1 MKVLGVLVIR
11 CQTTLGDLSRMLP
24 PLPIT
29 FATYKTDQWTFTLQ
43 GRTDKIKEK
52 LSALEEKFPCEY
64 VVYIDDTYTIQRS
77 LPRGNKPDG

>member
-1 MKVLGVLVIR
+1 
-11 CQTTLGDLSRMLP
+11 
-24 PLPIT
+24 
-29 FATYKTDQWTFTLQ
+29 LQ